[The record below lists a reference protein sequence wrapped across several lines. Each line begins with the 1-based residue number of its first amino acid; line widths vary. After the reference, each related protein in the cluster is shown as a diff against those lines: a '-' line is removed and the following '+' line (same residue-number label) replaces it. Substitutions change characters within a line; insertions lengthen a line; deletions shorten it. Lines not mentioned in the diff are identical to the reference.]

1 MSVQLAYIDP
11 SVMTFAIQA
20 IAGAAIAVASVVIV
34 LWRRANKKVSQKL
47 GLEEKSRK
55 EVEEDIVVTEDP
67 AAEPAAAAVQTADTA
82 APAAETA
89 DSSEQ

>member
-34 LWRRANKKVSQKL
+34 L
-47 GLEEKSRK
+47 
-55 EVEEDIVVTEDP
+55 
-67 AAEPAAAAVQTADTA
+67 
-82 APAAETA
+82 
-89 DSSEQ
+89 